1 MALTGT
7 TSRDRYQLRRSVKE
21 KAEMALRDL
30 PKKVRSLFTGWA
42 RVVVVV
48 VAVAGRASS
57 KVREGRG
64 GAIVGSLVCS
74 IGRRSR
80 VLIGGRTAT
89 TSTTTSASAAST
101 TTTATTTTT
110 TAREVL
116 HDSLDASHAS
126 LNAS

>member
-1 MALTGT
+1 M
-7 TSRDRYQLRRSVKE
+7 KE

-42 RVVVVV
+42 RVVVV

-89 TSTTTSASAAST
+89 TSTTTSTSAAST

-110 TAREVL
+110 TAGEVL

-126 LNAS
+126 LNASYASLNAS